1 MEFTY
6 YYDDIKCDNNEWLLF
21 NIFSGTVISV
31 PDKIHKNIS
40 EGRIEDIAEEE
51 KELLI
56 QQGFIVDSHD
66 EEVDKVTN
74 KLLNMKYK
82 NDSLVIT
89 VLTNMDCNLGCRYCH
104 ENGFL
109 SQAFLTESQIN
120 KINTWITSQVR
131 TGQYKKVT
139 IYFYG
144 GEPTLN
150 MHAIEAIAKHV
161 QSLSNEYDFKYNF
174 SMSTNATLLNDSMVD
189 RLVNAHV
196 IDLQV
201 TLDGPEDIHDF
212 RKPFLDGRG
221 TFKIILDNIKK
232 YNDKIHFTV
241 RANVDKNNYD
251 HIPELMDIIVENHLQ
266 NKVYFYLDLI
276 SSTHSMNEYCSN
288 NVFTSIGEM
297 ASITY
302 LWEEQKKRGIPLHG
316 KNVIEGLCGNL
327 SKSNVTISASGEFYI
342 CPGLCGIEEACLGNL
357 DAGYNSVFERMMQTN
372 VWENCKRCPYLPMC
386 AGGCR
391 AQAYMKS
398 GSCFSC
404 YCKKRYYESVVMQ
417 YIRCKYA

>member
-31 PDKIHKNIS
+31 PDKIHKNIA

-131 TGQYKKVT
+131 T
-139 IYFYG
+139 
-144 GEPTLN
+144 
-150 MHAIEAIAKHV
+150 
-161 QSLSNEYDFKYNF
+161 
-174 SMSTNATLLNDSMVD
+174 
-189 RLVNAHV
+189 
-196 IDLQV
+196 
-201 TLDGPEDIHDF
+201 
-212 RKPFLDGRG
+212 
-221 TFKIILDNIKK
+221 
-232 YNDKIHFTV
+232 
-241 RANVDKNNYD
+241 
-251 HIPELMDIIVENHLQ
+251 
-266 NKVYFYLDLI
+266 
-276 SSTHSMNEYCSN
+276 
-288 NVFTSIGEM
+288 
-297 ASITY
+297 
-302 LWEEQKKRGIPLHG
+302 
-316 KNVIEGLCGNL
+316 
-327 SKSNVTISASGEFYI
+327 
-342 CPGLCGIEEACLGNL
+342 
-357 DAGYNSVFERMMQTN
+357 
-372 VWENCKRCPYLPMC
+372 
-386 AGGCR
+386 
-391 AQAYMKS
+391 
-398 GSCFSC
+398 
-404 YCKKRYYESVVMQ
+404 
-417 YIRCKYA
+417 